1 LPVKLPEAISV
12 AISEAAWVAWLAAF
26 WAALV
31 ASANAS
37 GVIAALKLFKAAKVA
52 LCTSRP

>member
-12 AISEAAWVAWLAAF
+12 AMSEAACVAWLAAF

-52 LCTSRP
+52 L